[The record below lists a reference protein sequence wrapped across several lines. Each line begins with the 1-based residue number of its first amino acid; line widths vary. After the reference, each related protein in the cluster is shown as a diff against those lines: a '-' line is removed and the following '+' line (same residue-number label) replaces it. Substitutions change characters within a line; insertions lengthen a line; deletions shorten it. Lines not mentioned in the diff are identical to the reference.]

1 MSTLYNLNNDGN
13 SLQVSK
19 LKNVPAGDF
28 FIGKGRNPVLIKNIT
43 DDNIT
48 IETRLYNDTDF
59 VTTVF
64 YPGWNPELVAELKN
78 VTANTL
84 QYGN

>member
-1 MSTLYNLNNDGN
+1 MSTIYNLNNDAN

-78 VTANTL
+78 VTVNTL